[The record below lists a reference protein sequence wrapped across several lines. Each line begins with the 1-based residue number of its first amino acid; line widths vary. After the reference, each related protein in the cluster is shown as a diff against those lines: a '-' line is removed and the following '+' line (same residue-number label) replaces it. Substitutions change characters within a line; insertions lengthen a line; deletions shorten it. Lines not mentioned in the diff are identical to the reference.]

1 MEIGGHGIHTLAIVQ
16 RDWKKEPGFV
26 TIHLQVMEAISVSGT
41 LQSLLI
47 AIQHVQVT

>member
-26 TIHLQVMEAISVSGT
+26 IIHLQVTEAISVSGT
-41 LQSLLI
+41 LRSLIIVL
-47 AIQHVQVT
+47 QHVQVT